1 MPTYDFRCRVCGHQ
15 WEATIKMAD
24 PNPKCERPTEA
35 PEPCNGESEK
45 VFCRAAPV
53 HFHGKCWAKDG
64 YK

>member
-1 MPTYDFRCRVCGHQ
+1 
-15 WEATIKMAD
+15 MAD

-45 VFCRAAPV
+45 VFSRAAPV